1 MAPPSKQ
8 PPPVFGHY
16 KLLSVL
22 GVGGYARV
30 YRAQETG
37 PDGKKRMVALK
48 VARDCGEGK
57 SRKVVRALT
66 NEARIMA
73 RLSHPN
79 LVEVYEFGEFAG
91 RYFIAMELVV
101 GLPLREMLKR
111 CQRRKIFFGP
121 AAAGDVTRQ
130 IAAGLHHAHN
140 FEDEGVLRPV
150 IHRDLKPG
158 NVMVTR
164 DGTVKLM
171 DFGVAKWPL
180 AEVSTTAG
188 IIKGTPLYMA
198 PEQVRAKPVTPASD
212 IFSLGAVLYQMLTNR
227 PLFQADSIREVLRR
241 VATADISTQ
250 LLWIPED
257 CWPLVPVLKMALRRD
272 PEERFSNANE
282 LISAINEAL
291 EAIEDDGNLFTLVRA
306 IFGADPP
313 QETATGV
320 AIEPSSDQPT
330 GGNWSV
336 RIRKEKVMAE
346 YDGNPVKKK

>member
-1 MAPPSKQ
+1 MPRRPTTRSPS
-8 PPPVFGHY
+8 FGRY
-16 KLLSVL
+16 RLLSIL

-30 YRAQETG
+30 YRAEEEME
-37 PDGKKRMVALK
+37 DGSRRLVALK

-57 SRKVVRALT
+57 SRKVIRALT

-73 RLSHPN
+73 RLHHRN

-101 GLPLREMLKR
+101 GLSLREMLKR

-121 AAAGDVTRQ
+121 RAATDVARQ
-130 IAAGLHHAHN
+130 IAAGLDHAHHYV
-140 FEDEGVLRPV
+140 DETGVLRPV

-164 DGTVKLM
+164 DGLVKLM

-198 PEQVRAKPVTPASD
+198 PEQVRARPVTPESD

-241 VATADISTQ
+241 VATADISKQ
-250 LLWIPED
+250 ILWIPDD
-257 CWPLVPVLKMALRRD
+257 CDPLVPVLEMALRKRPD
-272 PEERFSNANE
+272 QRFSSAAE
-282 LISAINEAL
+282 LIRALDEAM
-291 EAIEDDGNLFTLVRA
+291 AQVDDDGDLSTLVRA
-306 IFGADPP
+306 IFGADVPAEPP
-313 QETATGV
+313 TSP
-320 AIEPSSDQPT
+320 IEPSADQPT

-336 RIRKEKVMAE
+336 RIARKKVVVE
-346 YDGNPVKKK
+346 IDDGPGRD